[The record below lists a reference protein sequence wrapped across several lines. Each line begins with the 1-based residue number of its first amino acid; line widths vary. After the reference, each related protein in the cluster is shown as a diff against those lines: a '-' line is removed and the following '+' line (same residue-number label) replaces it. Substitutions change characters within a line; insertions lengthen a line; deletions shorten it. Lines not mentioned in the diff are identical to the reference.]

1 MIYLFII
8 GIRNFIVREDI
19 DENTEWDNVCMGNTL
34 YLFNKK
40 KEIFD

>member
-19 DENTEWDNVCMGNTL
+19 DENTEWDSVCMGNTL